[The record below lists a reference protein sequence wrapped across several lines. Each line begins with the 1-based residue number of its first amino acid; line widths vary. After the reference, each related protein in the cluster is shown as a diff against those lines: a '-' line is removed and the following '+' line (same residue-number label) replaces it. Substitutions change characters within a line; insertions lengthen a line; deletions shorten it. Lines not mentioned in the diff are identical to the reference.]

1 MVKVALVSGGHLPD
15 KLDSFDYLVAVDMA
29 CWRMIERGYDL
40 DLAVGDFDSV
50 SPIEKAIIK
59 DKAAQ
64 FLQAPP
70 EKNDTDTE
78 LALKTILTRWPQA
91 EVTIYGAFGGRLDH
105 ELANLFLPSH
115 PDFTPFMRQ
124 IRLVDD
130 QNDVAFYP
138 KGEHLIQPH
147 PDMTYVSFLL
157 EGEGQLEIAN
167 AKYPLHAGNYFQRKS
182 YGSNEF
188 VDGPIIVTVP
198 DGYLVVLQ
206 TRDRR

>member
-1 MVKVALVSGGHLPD
+1 MIKVALFVGGNKTLSLPFAD
-15 KLDSFDYLVAVDMA
+15 VVVAVDRA
-29 CWRMIERGYDL
+29 CLWLVEQSYPIN
-40 DLAVGDFDSV
+40 LAVGDFDSV
-50 SPIEKAIIK
+50 TASEKALI
-59 DKAAQ
+59 A
-64 FLQAPP
+64 LQAEYLIEAPA

-78 LALKTILTRWPQA
+78 LALQLIFQRWPEA

-105 ELANLFLPSH
+105 ELSNLFLPSH
-115 PDFTPFMRQ
+115 PQLSAFMQQ
-124 IRLVDD
+124 IALVDQ
-130 QNDVAFYP
+130 QNHVTFYP
-138 KGEHLIQPH
+138 KGQHCIQQESG
-147 PDMTYVSFLL
+147 MTYIAFLL

-188 VDGPIIVTVP
+188 VDGPITVTVP